1 MERKVIY
8 HLLDAVGEMLGDR
21 APERLVE
28 SVAGE
33 AEVRAVFDLSGR
45 RGNKADVVAG
55 CLVNLGALDG
65 SERFRVMR
73 DGAPAHEGLL
83 ECESIRRHKLEVT
96 AVGKGTDCGVSLRW
110 GEVEV
115 RVGDVLQCVK
125 MVKKKAA
132 VERVA
137 TGGARVLGVAREY
150 TTVATSYWF
159 LLARRS
165 NDLRP
170 DGNPD
175 RAGRLP
181 PSPDPSVLQMGHS
194 FSNAACSALHF
205 VNWLLL

>member
-1 MERKVIY
+1 MFFRS
-8 HLLDAVGEMLGDR
+8 
-21 APERLVE
+21 E

-73 DGAPAHEGLL
+73 DGAAAHEGLL

-96 AVGKGTDCGVSLRW
+96 TVGKGTDCGVSLRW
-110 GEVEV
+110 GTVEV

-125 MVKKKAA
+125 MVKKKAG

-137 TGGARVLGVAREY
+137 TGGARVLDA
-150 TTVATSYWF
+150 
-159 LLARRS
+159 
-165 NDLRP
+165 
-170 DGNPD
+170 
-175 RAGRLP
+175 
-181 PSPDPSVLQMGHS
+181 
-194 FSNAACSALHF
+194 
-205 VNWLLL
+205 